1 MWEISHF
8 LVSCSFSGQNSSPA
22 TTLVNSSQAV
32 CSSVQVNSAVKML
45 QVGTVQLLHKL
56 KFDRRHVFNHLLIF
70 I

>member
-45 QVGTVQLLHKL
+45 QVGTASTQVEV
-56 KFDRRHVFNHLLIF
+56 R
-70 I
+70 